1 VKLPKGSAVIY
12 PSSTLH
18 EVAEVTRGE
27 RLVCVTWAQSYI
39 RDERQREILSH
50 ISQIKDLLN
59 AKAPDAPE
67 TDLAHQ
73 THANLLRMW
82 SET

>member
-1 VKLPKGSAVIY
+1 VTY

-18 EVAEVTRGE
+18 EVTEVTRGE
-27 RLVCVTWAQSYI
+27 RLVAVTWAQSYV

-50 ISQIKDLLN
+50 ISEIKDLLN
-59 AKAPDAPE
+59 AKVPDTHE

-73 THANLLRMW
+73 THANLMRMW
-82 SET
+82 AET